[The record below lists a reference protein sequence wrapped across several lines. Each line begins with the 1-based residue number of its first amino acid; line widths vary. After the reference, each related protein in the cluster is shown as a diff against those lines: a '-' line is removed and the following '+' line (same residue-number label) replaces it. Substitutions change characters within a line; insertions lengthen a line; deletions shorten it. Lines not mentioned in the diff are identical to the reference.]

1 MLSLSGL
8 LSSNVFFFIPQKFE
22 RRGHFI
28 TEDEKAKWEQIHP
41 TMMSEEEEVDGK
53 FKVCQQ
59 EWRSDTFNDFMERL
73 DERASNSSRKR
84 PRCERYLGTPVKM
97 DPPAKAKEWMVEGRA
112 TMPILA
118 PNSPELV

>member
-1 MLSLSGL
+1 
-8 LSSNVFFFIPQKFE
+8 
-22 RRGHFI
+22 
-28 TEDEKAKWEQIHP
+28 
-41 TMMSEEEEVDGK
+41 MMSEEEEVDGK
-53 FKVCQQ
+53 FKVCRQ

-73 DERASNSSRKR
+73 DERASTSSRKR

-118 PNSPELV
+118 PNSPELVQIFFIFGHCFNIFVIVWIVDNIIFCEKKVLIF